1 MKKKALVIVVAV
13 ALAALAVPALAFAG
27 VLQHAPFAPAGD
39 AIRPVAQQAMQQAAS
54 TRADAIA
61 ESGQRLASVVDH
73 RACGAFVDAD
83 ADGVCDTCDRAGSAC
98 PGYVDA
104 DGDGVCDNRNARG
117 GACSAFVDADGDG
130 VCDTCN
136 RAGAACPG
144 YVDGNG
150 DGVCDNRADGASGNG
165 ASGYCGGRAGDGY
178 GYGHGC
184 GQGNGRGH
192 GCNRG

>member
-83 ADGVCDTCDRAGSAC
+83 ADGVCDTCNG
-98 PGYVDA
+98 
-104 DGDGVCDNRNARG
+104 
-117 GACSAFVDADGDG
+117 
-130 VCDTCN
+130 
-136 RAGAACPG
+136 AGAACPG

-150 DGVCDNRADGASGNG
+150 DGMCDNRADG